1 MLSRRYD
8 VYPRN
13 HLAIYII
20 LESEPTNIFILNGE
34 DLIMNLEFAAKYP
47 FSADAK
53 KIMDEK
59 KPEISD
65 EIIGRALERL
75 NYALRTGRIMQGGV
89 ISAQEKFEEIVIYAT
104 GRMILAS
111 INNPFLTNK
120 YAVAWAKTAYEKM
133 SMEEAKEI
141 GREFG
146 VEMKAEMKGQG
157 GAFFL
162 PISVYL
168 EFSPDDVAYSLVNR
182 EVEGGFVKI
191 KEREFIRIVQEAIK
205 KHLEKL
211 PKERVRDERIKKA
224 GEELREFLP
233 KIDKKTTTAIKG
245 EHPPCIKA
253 LLEQVYRHE
262 NLGHHARWS
271 LAVYFLNRGVSED
284 AILSL
289 LSNLPDFSEK
299 KTGYYVE
306 HAKKRGYI
314 MPSCETMRAYGLC
327 VAECGIKNPL
337 SWGKRYGRKGK
348 GVDKG

>member
-1 MLSRRYD
+1 M
-8 VYPRN
+8 
-13 HLAIYII
+13 I
-20 LESEPTNIFILNGE
+20 LESEPTNIFILNRG
-34 DLIMNLEFAAKYP
+34 DLIMDLEFAVKYP

-75 NYALRTGRIMQGGV
+75 KHALKTGKIMLGRA
-89 ISAQEKFEEIVIYAT
+89 ISAQEKFEEIIIYAT

-111 INNPFLTNK
+111 INNQFLTNK

-133 SMEEAKEI
+133 SREEAKKI

-146 VEMKAEMKGQG
+146 VEMKGEGM
-157 GAFFL
+157 AFFL

-168 EFSPDDVAYSLVNR
+168 EFSPDDVAYSLVNK
-182 EVEGGFVKI
+182 EIEGGFVKI
-191 KEREFIRIVQEAIK
+191 KEREFMRIVQEAIK

-211 PKERVRDERIKKA
+211 PKERVMDERIKKA

-299 KTGYYVE
+299 KTRYYVE

-314 MPSCETMRAYGLC
+314 MPSCETMLTYGLC

-337 SWGKRYGRKGK
+337 SWGKGYGRKRK
-348 GVDKG
+348 EVDKG